1 MNYLRLIILFNTII
15 SLVACSGDKT
25 EKASDYPMF
34 WTWPDYRPGMNFD
47 SVCSVMNET
56 GIDGDRLSR
65 SPVTPTVQLFQL
77 SSKESSTVSYL
88 FSSGILLLQE

>member
-1 MNYLRLIILFNTII
+1 MNYLRLIILFNALI

-56 GIDGDRLSR
+56 GIDGVMLNAPAPDDYRKAI
-65 SPVTPTVQLFQL
+65 PIAHKHCIEATFA
-77 SSKESSTVSYL
+77 
-88 FSSGILLLQE
+88 